1 MKQFSIHKVNKP
13 VMRRQGGGA
22 ESTNEE
28 GEVSSKQYQTGFVGS
43 EGEVDAAEMTAG
55 PGGHSGHHDMQGSS
69 LLTAEEQEA
78 LQPKEIKVV
87 NPWIHD
93 ATHKEYLESV
103 KVSFIRR
110 CLFPSSSYLN
120 IIYLWWIFKLF
131 KMLGLARKTCKC
143 Y

>member
-13 VMRRQGGGA
+13 MMRHKSGTGADDEDADESNKQPGFGG
-22 ESTNEE
+22 
-28 GEVSSKQYQTGFVGS
+28 VG
-43 EGEVDAAEMTAG
+43 GDYDAAGEITAG
-55 PGGHSGHHDMQGSS
+55 AAGLAGSFGGLRGPEQPS

-103 KVSFIRR
+103 KVSHQPLLHSRAKR
-110 CLFPSSSYLN
+110 SYLN
-120 IIYLWWIFKLF
+120 IIS
-131 KMLGLARKTCKC
+131 
-143 Y
+143 

>member
-22 ESTNEE
+22 ESANEE
-28 GEVSSKQYQTGFVGS
+28 GEVSSKQYQTGGVLGS
-43 EGEVDAAEMTAG
+43 DGEVDAAEMTAG
-55 PGGHSGHHDMQGSS
+55 PGGNSSNQYMQAS

-110 CLFPSSSYLN
+110 WLLV
-120 IIYLWWIFKLF
+120 LLLLF
-131 KMLGLARKTCKC
+131 KYYLLMVDLK
-143 Y
+143 